1 MDDLMN
7 LSFNDA
13 PPPSWGTVGGISLGA
28 SNNNVIN
35 APVPPPLLT
44 SNNSGGALPYNMF
57 ASPTTSVNPIS
68 ISPYSTPA
76 TSSASTPQTPST
88 KKVSPMD
95 DFEFVSNTGAT
106 SQDVGPASVSSI
118 VLMNKDGL
126 QIDLDIEKQSRSQ
139 SNINLATVATTPS
152 YRIKAY
158 FSNHQNNPITSLT
171 FRVAVPKSLQLKLD
185 PQSAQ
190 VVPPFSKKT
199 VTQDMMIQATAA
211 APAVVRM
218 RYHVSYTIAGRTIEA
233 QGEFS
238 QFP

>member
-44 SNNSGGALPYNMF
+44 SNN
-57 ASPTTSVNPIS
+57 
-68 ISPYSTPA
+68 
-76 TSSASTPQTPST
+76 
-88 KKVSPMD
+88 
-95 DFEFVSNTGAT
+95 
-106 SQDVGPASVSSI
+106 SVSSI

-233 QGEFS
+233 QGEFTGGAHGTAKFIDVNLS
-238 QFP
+238 EDLSD